1 MTERQILVTGGAG
14 YVGGHLVEALLH
26 QGNVVRVVDNLST
39 GSRSNLSAF
48 EAQDA
53 FEFMEGDLLEG
64 PVEEYLEG
72 CQEVFHLAASQDVR
86 AALTDTRTD
95 VDQNIRATYRLL
107 EGIRRTDTTRIGFAS
122 TSTVYGE
129 PATVPTPEDYAPMA
143 PLSLY
148 GASKLAGEAL
158 ISAFSH
164 TFGLQA
170 VVYRFANIVGGRATH
185 GVVYDLVAKLQDN
198 PEELEILGRPPGT
211 NKSYIYVDDAIAG
224 MLAAWEASQ
233 EGYEIYNVG
242 SEDQINVEELADA
255 VCEALGLEDVRYRWT
270 GGVDEG
276 RGWRGDVRDMWLD
289 VQRLKALGWRPYRSS
304 EKAVARA
311 AGDLAGEGRRT

>member
-1 MTERQILVTGGAG
+1 MTGRRILVTGGAG
-14 YVGGHLVEALLH
+14 YVGSHLVEVLLH
-26 QGNVVRVVDNLST
+26 QGNTVRVVDNLST
-39 GSRSNLSAF
+39 GSRANLAAF
-48 EAQDA
+48 EGQDG
-53 FEFMEGDLLEG
+53 FEFVEGDLLG
-64 PVEEYLEG
+64 SSIDDYLDG
-72 CQEVFHLAASQDVR
+72 CGEVFHLAASQDVR
-86 AALTDTRTD
+86 TALTDTRRD

-107 EGIRRTDTTRIGFAS
+107 EAMRRTDTSRLGFAS

-129 PATVPTPEDYAPMA
+129 ARTVPTPEDYAPMA

-185 GVVYDLVAKLQDN
+185 GVVYDLFAKLQDN
-198 PEELEILGRPPGT
+198 REELEILGRRPGT
-211 NKSYIYVDDAIAG
+211 RKSYVYVDDAIAG

-233 EGYEIYNVG
+233 EGCEVYNVG
-242 SEDQINVEELADA
+242 TEDQINVEELADA
-255 VCEALGLEDVRYRWT
+255 VSGALGLEGVRYRWT

-289 VQRLKALGWRPYRSS
+289 IRRLKALGWRPYRSS
-304 EKAVARA
+304 HEAV
-311 AGDLAGEGRRT
+311 DLAVKDLAKQDQAG